1 MKNSRAMLVEAA
13 STAEA
18 RDGDTCKTFD
28 AKPVLVS
35 QTSESEIALKEVNK
49 QFKVINTAE
58 TAVAVGDRFVVV
70 QDISGFWIRLEP
82 GQGGGEQI
90 QGTLDALAAGEG
102 DYVGKMV
109 ATITIEVA
117 PCNKPELL
125 GTAVEVVDWSECIFD
140 LTEEQLLGVWVWA
153 NKGIAL
159 SQDPYAE
166 EGQLTP
172 CHWVAADR
180 CCVEGETG

>member
-1 MKNSRAMLVEAA
+1 MKNSRSMLVEAT
-13 STAEA
+13 STALA
-18 RDGDTCKTFD
+18 RDGDTCKTFN
-28 AKPVLVS
+28 AKPVLVN
-35 QTSESEIALKEVNK
+35 QTSESEVALKEINK
-49 QFKVINTAE
+49 EFKVVNTAE
-58 TAVAVGDRFVVV
+58 SEVSVGDRFVVV

-166 EGQLTP
+166 AGQLTP

-180 CCVEGETG
+180 CCVEGEAG

>member
-1 MKNSRAMLVEAA
+1 MKHSRSMLVEAT
-13 STAEA
+13 STALA
-18 RDGDTCKTFD
+18 RDGDTCKTFN
-28 AKPVLVS
+28 AKPVLVN
-35 QTSESEIALKEVNK
+35 QTSESEVALKEINK
-49 QFKVINTAE
+49 EFKVVNTAE
-58 TAVAVGDRFVVV
+58 SEVSVGDRFVVV

-166 EGQLTP
+166 AGQLTP